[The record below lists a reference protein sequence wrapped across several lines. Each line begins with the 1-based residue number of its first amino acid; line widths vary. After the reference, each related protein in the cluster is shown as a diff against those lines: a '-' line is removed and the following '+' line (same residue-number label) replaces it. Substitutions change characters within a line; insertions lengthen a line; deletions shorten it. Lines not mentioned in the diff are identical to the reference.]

1 VSDAPFYHAALAVSA
16 GMAGQVVA
24 ARFAVPSIVILLLI
38 GVVLGPDV
46 LALLNPTL
54 FGPALSDLVSL
65 AVSVILFEGGLALR
79 VEDLRRQQRSL
90 TLLLTVGA
98 LISMLFGTWSAHAVL
113 GMSWSIALLYGSLM
127 IVTGP
132 TVVTPLLTRLT
143 VDRSVK
149 ELLISEGVLIDPIG
163 AMVAILAS
171 EYVMGHSAVWE
182 TGWLLF
188 VRLAVGGAIG
198 AGCGIVLTFVL
209 RRDWI
214 PEGLRNPSVLGA
226 VLLAA
231 GAASRVSP
239 EAGLMSAVVQGVV
252 MANTGLREIGRLRQ
266 FKEEL
271 TVFLLSFIFVLLAA
285 DLPLGAV
292 RALGWEALLVV
303 AILIWVARPLAV
315 FLCTVGSGLTLQQ
328 RLFISWICPRG
339 IVAASVAGLFA
350 ILLESEQIEGGNRLE
365 ALVFVTVGATVILQG
380 FTAGFVARLLKLDL
394 PSLRGTIIV
403 GADHF
408 GRLLARLLTAYGRQ
422 VALIDLNPQYCR
434 AARAAGLS
442 VYNGDALSA
451 DDLEE
456 AGARYADTVLAVTR
470 NQELNTLIC
479 QRVKENFRVER
490 VLALSEGKAAEA
502 GSNPFPGAFPGVDE
516 VNRLLRLG
524 KVRLVEYELTRQEV
538 MGRTLNQLPFADE
551 EWALLLQRR
560 ENIYIA
566 TADQVVAAG
575 DHLICLKTSSGTG
588 ALGELGRVVR
598 EGEARKTA
606 GVVEARAAE
615 G

>member
-1 VSDAPFYHAALAVSA
+1 
-16 GMAGQVVA
+16 
-24 ARFAVPSIVILLLI
+24 
-38 GVVLGPDV
+38 
-46 LALLNPTL
+46 
-54 FGPALSDLVSL
+54 
-65 AVSVILFEGGLALR
+65 
-79 VEDLRRQQRSL
+79 
-90 TLLLTVGA
+90 
-98 LISMLFGTWSAHAVL
+98 
-113 GMSWSIALLYGSLM
+113 
-127 IVTGP
+127 
-132 TVVTPLLTRLT
+132 
-143 VDRSVK
+143 
-149 ELLISEGVLIDPIG
+149 
-163 AMVAILAS
+163 
-171 EYVMGHSAVWE
+171 
-182 TGWLLF
+182 
-188 VRLAVGGAIG
+188 
-198 AGCGIVLTFVL
+198 
-209 RRDWI
+209 
-214 PEGLRNPSVLGA
+214 
-226 VLLAA
+226 
-231 GAASRVSP
+231 
-239 EAGLMSAVVQGVV
+239 MSAVVQGVV